1 MTSADQTF
9 TSLGALSCSYVDGVR
24 AHRIGFRP
32 SSWEWTPWECA
43 TGGRFTRPLGRSGL
57 GGRESATQ
65 SAAVVSKRGLR
76 VHQPDGYQH
85 WHPRR

>member
-32 SSWEWTPWECA
+32 APWEWTPWEYA
-43 TGGRFTRPLGRSGL
+43 TGGRFTGRWDDPGGVGGGCKWRADLISTAVELLTSG
-57 GGRESATQ
+57 A
-65 SAAVVSKRGLR
+65 
-76 VHQPDGYQH
+76 
-85 WHPRR
+85 